1 MGLSFNGEDGF
12 LIKIRQKFD
21 SFQAHKDMKIYIAT
35 KNPNKIKIVE
45 EVFKNNFHDTN
56 IEVETSDV
64 ESGVVGTPSDN
75 DNYIGAKNRAVN
87 SQKKYMTGDYFVGLE
102 TGLIQKEGTYFEETW
117 CVIVNK
123 LGQSGVSYSSG
134 NFIDHDIK
142 TRKITTEESSLLEVY
157 DDINNVWNQY
167 SGKLDFRTLEIKNS
181 VECSLKLLM
190 DKEDK

>member
-1 MGLSFNGEDGF
+1 
-12 LIKIRQKFD
+12 
-21 SFQAHKDMKIYIAT
+21 MKIYIAT